1 MNLDAIFKAYDIRGV
16 VPDDLNEELVT
27 KLGKAFATFVE
38 ADTVMVGHDM
48 RNTSLPLAEAFAS
61 GVMSCGKDVK
71 FLGLIATDTSYYA
84 AGKYNLPCVMFTAS
98 HNPAQWNGLK
108 LTNAGATPIGQESG
122 LQEIRTILE
131 QESWT
136 ETDTPGTKTEMNV
149 IDEYIAHALSMVDTS
164 KIKPFKVAID
174 AGNGMGGYVAPKLF
188 ESLPCK
194 VIPLYFEL
202 DGNMPNHEPNPIKP
216 ENVADLI
223 EAVKKEGADIGMAF
237 DGDADRVFFIDEK
250 GNRVSASFVGAM
262 VAKNML
268 KKNPGATII
277 YNAVSSKIVPETVQE
292 NGGTAV
298 IERVGHSF
306 IKKTMAE
313 TGAIFGT
320 EHSGH
325 YYFADN
331 YRADSAVITALIVL
345 EMLSEAGKPFSELL
359 AEFQK
364 YYAIEETN
372 SEVDDKDAAIAR
384 VKEKYSDAEI
394 SELDGVTFRYDDFW
408 FNVRPS
414 NTEPV
419 LRLNLEANTPEL
431 RDEKTKEVLTII
443 RKE

>member
-16 VPDDLNEELVT
+16 VPDDLNEDLVT

-61 GVMSCGKDVK
+61 GVMSTGKNVT
-71 FLGLIATDTSYYA
+71 FLGLIPTDASYYA
-84 AGKYNLPCVMFTAS
+84 AGKYELPCVMFTAS

-108 LTNAGATPIGQESG
+108 LTNAGAVPIGLESG
-122 LQEIRTILE
+122 LQDIRDILE
-131 QESWT
+131 KELWKESS
-136 ETDTPGTKTEMNV
+136 TPGTRSDKNV
-149 IDEYIAHALSMVDTS
+149 IDEYIAHALSLVDVS

-188 ESLPCK
+188 EHLPCE

-202 DGNMPNHEPNPIKP
+202 DGTMPNHEPNPIKS

-223 EAVKKEGADIGMAF
+223 EAVKKEGADIGLAF

-250 GNRVSASFVGAM
+250 GSRVSASFVGAM

-277 YNAVSSKIVPETVQE
+277 YNAVSSKIVPETIE
-292 NGGTAV
+292 KNGGTAV

-313 TGAIFGT
+313 TGAVFAT

-325 YYFADN
+325 YYFKDN
-331 YRADSAVITALIVL
+331 YRADSGLITSLIVL
-345 EMLSEAGKPFSELL
+345 EMLSETDKPFSELL

-364 YYAIEETN
+364 YFAIEETN

-384 VKEKYSDAEI
+384 VKEKYADAKI
-394 SELDGVTFRYDDFW
+394 TELDGVTFEYDDYW

-431 RDEKTKEVLTII
+431 RDEKAAEVLQII
-443 RKE
+443 RG